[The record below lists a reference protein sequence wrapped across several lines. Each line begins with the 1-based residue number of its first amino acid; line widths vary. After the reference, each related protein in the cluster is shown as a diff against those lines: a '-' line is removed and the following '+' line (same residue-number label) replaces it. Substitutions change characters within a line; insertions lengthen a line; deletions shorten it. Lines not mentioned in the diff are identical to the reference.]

1 MIHQADGQIPVR
13 CHATPSKRSVFL
25 GRPYS
30 CWVVVCTSHD
40 QLTANHLPEHARKAR

>member
-1 MIHQADGQIPVR
+1 MR

-30 CWVVVCTSHD
+30 CWVAVCTSHD
-40 QLTANHLPEHARKAR
+40 QLTANHPSQRARMAL